1 LVAQDFGGPGN
12 IDADPLFV
20 DPENGDF
27 RLQYG
32 SPCIDSGTFTES
44 LTDLD
49 GNARPIDIP
58 GLGVDG
64 PGAFD
69 MGAYEYQFPAGDL
82 NANGYSDPMDLFV
95 FGADWMRASGAR

>member
-1 LVAQDFGGPGN
+1 LIEGGWEGLGN
-12 IDADPLFV
+12 LDADPLFI

-32 SPCIDSGTFTES
+32 SPCIDSATITE
-44 LTDLD
+44 TMIDLD
-49 GNARPIDIP
+49 GNARPVDIP

-69 MGAYEYQFPAGDL
+69 MGAYEYQFPKSDL
-82 NANGYSDPMDLFV
+82 SRNGYMDAMDLFI
-95 FGADWMRASGAR
+95 FGGDWMKASDVR